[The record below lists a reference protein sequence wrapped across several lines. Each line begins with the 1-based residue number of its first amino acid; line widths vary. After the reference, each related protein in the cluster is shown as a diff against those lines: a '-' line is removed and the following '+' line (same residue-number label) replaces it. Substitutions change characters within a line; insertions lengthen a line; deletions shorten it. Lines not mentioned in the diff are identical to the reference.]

1 MLRAILQMHQ
11 MHQRWWLYVS
21 VQAALT
27 ASIAG
32 YSSDTPAADKLVKC
46 VLVSLRVLEVA
57 CLALAATKGDADAE
71 GWEVTAAMGCLIRRE
86 GELALCVHDVLEGFF
101 MDAWPSRILRGT
113 CQAGDDT
120 ALGVDYNSSFAKSAH
135 KMLARVPRVSAMT
148 HRPSHA

>member
-1 MLRAILQMHQ
+1 
-11 MHQRWWLYVS
+11 MHQRWSLYVL

-32 YSSDTPAADKLVKC
+32 YSSDTPAADKLVKRR
-46 VLVSLRVLEVA
+46 LVSLRVLEVA

-71 GWEVTAAMGCLIRRE
+71 GWEVTTAMRCLIRRE
-86 GELALCVHDVLEGFF
+86 GELPLCVHDVLEGFF
-101 MDAWPSRILRGT
+101 MDVWPSRILRGT

-120 ALGVDYNSSFAKSAH
+120 VLGVDDDPSFAKSAH
-135 KMLARVPRVSAMT
+135 RMLAPVPRVSAMT